1 MTDAIAS
8 VGAVAPVVIVGVA
21 RPPGSGEVPGRPE
34 PAPAPA
40 PMPALPKTEAAN
52 RQALE
57 TEGSYRISID
67 AHTLRIIAEVVNP
80 ASGEVLF
87 YLPPGYR
94 PNAPRPEPAT
104 DRPSDSESRP

>member
-1 MTDAIAS
+1 MSDAIAP
-8 VGAVAPVVIVGVA
+8 VGTAPVVIVGAA
-21 RPPGSGEVPGRPE
+21 RPPGSGEMPGRPE
-34 PAPAPA
+34 PAPP
-40 PMPALPKTEAAN
+40 PPPVPALPKTQAEN
-52 RQALE
+52 RQALNL
-57 TEGSYRISID
+57 EGAYRVHID